1 MIGTVGMVS
10 KMLQALMEDDG
21 WLARE
26 SDDGAMQTFL
36 PYADF
41 ERCAAALDPRRLGK
55 QRVEAWQILRVLRGE
70 SRGWRNHPAALM
82 WRGYEDALGQYLNAM
97 IAEWE
102 RRGYTN
108 TMARYPLPEGVEIV
122 APPWLGDE
130 ALHASHRSNL
140 LRKDATFYGRYG
152 WSEPPDLPYVWPVR
166 LERRGRV
173 GDGSNDTQAGDT
185 GWKAT

>member
-1 MIGTVGMVS
+1 MADG
-10 KMLQALMEDDG
+10 G

-26 SDDGAMQTFL
+26 GDDGAMQTFL

-41 ERCAAALDPRRLGK
+41 ERRAAALDSRRLGK
-55 QRVEAWQILRVLRGE
+55 QWVEAFQILRVLRGE

-82 WRGYEDALGQYLNAM
+82 WRGYEGYAWAVSQCV

-102 RRGYTN
+102 RREYTN
-108 TMARYPLPEGVEIV
+108 TMARYPLPDGVEIV

-140 LRKDATFYGRYG
+140 LRKDAAFYGRYG
-152 WSEPPDLPYVWPVR
+152 WSESPDLPYVWPVR
-166 LERRGRV
+166 LERRGGR
-173 GDGSNDTQAGDT
+173 GGGSDDMLG
-185 GWKAT
+185 